1 MCESWYETSS
11 RAEKFGKDGFF
22 DKQDELADKIEDR
35 AEDLFEPIGKSMQNA
50 YVANAANVAKVQQ
63 GLGPSLKNI
72 LTNYGCDAACL
83 DSVPLDVVTIAQATT
98 YCACPAVVEVTQTM
112 PGRSLDVTKVLNEM
126 GVPETFKNRTIPK
139 TAVPVGGNAQ
149 EPTMNLVSSP
159 EVVPQTSYISSG
171 IMAAAVFAGGYL
183 LGKNKSTKGDD
194 TFTALL

>member
-1 MCESWYETSS
+1 MET
-11 RAEKFGKDGFF
+11 
-22 DKQDELADKIEDR
+22 
-35 AEDLFEPIGKSMQNA
+35 A

-98 YCACPAVVEVTQTM
+98 YCACPAVVEVSQTM
-112 PGRSLDVTKVLNEM
+112 PGRSMDVTKVLMEM
-126 GVPETFKNRTIPK
+126 GIPETFKRKEIPR
-139 TAVPVGGNAQ
+139 TAVPTGGNTQ

-159 EVVPQTSYISSG
+159 EVVPQTSYMSSG

-183 LGKNKSTKGDD
+183 FGKNKSTKGDD